1 MPEISRTYNNP
12 LASHQA
18 RHHHD
23 LRGTDGGPTSSQPG
37 GAESEPS
44 GGETRAEHEANKPKH
59 PVDEALRPAHVL
71 GGEKNMGAPEI
82 LDVKGGKEGGG
93 LQGEGL
99 KGTLDRMM
107 GGRSNQIKDLSTSM
121 PTTPLLEEPPET
133 FTVRAHDASLS
144 FWQNCPEQL
153 MGKRRKNCK
162 ATYNP

>member
-23 LRGTDGGPTSSQPG
+23 LRGTNGGPTSQQPG

-71 GGEKNMGAPEI
+71 GGEKNMGAPEV
-82 LDVKGGKEGGG
+82 LDVKGQKEGGNLG
-93 LQGEGL
+93 GSGSGSGSLKETLDGMMGDTGGRTQEGL
-99 KGTLDRMM
+99 SEGV
-107 GGRSNQIKDLSTSM
+107 GGLEGRRSG
-121 PTTPLLEEPPET
+121 LEGAGE
-133 FTVRAHDASLS
+133 R
-144 FWQNCPEQL
+144 
-153 MGKRRKNCK
+153 
-162 ATYNP
+162 

>member
-107 GGRSNQIKDLSTSM
+107 GDNGGRTQEGLTEGVGG
-121 PTTPLLEEPPET
+121 LE
-133 FTVRAHDASLS
+133 
-144 FWQNCPEQL
+144 
-153 MGKRRKNCK
+153 GKRSGLEGAGER
-162 ATYNP
+162 